1 MHESDEAYYSSRQ
14 CYASAIS
21 AMLDF
26 PIYEPPPF
34 VIPRPGICEAAK
46 RHDALA
52 RKKYVKPFKWFKFN
66 RARRQR
72 P

>member
-21 AMLDF
+21 AMPDF
-26 PIYEPPPF
+26 YIDDPPPF
-34 VIPRPGICEAAK
+34 TIPRPGIREASM
-46 RHDALA
+46 RHDLLA
-52 RKKYVKPFKWFKFN
+52 RKKYYKPFKSFKFN

>member
-21 AMLDF
+21 AMPDF
-26 PIYEPPPF
+26 YIEPLPDF
-34 VIPRPGICEAAK
+34 MYRDGIREASM
-46 RHDALA
+46 RNDVLA
-52 RKKYVKPFKWFKFN
+52 RKKYYKPFKSFKFN